1 VSRPT
6 GFLQP
11 SVPTNLSSENSG
23 IAPLAWFYGV
33 CFLRLKRLSRR
44 SSACKP
50 ALHFRGTVRYSENE
64 CALHHEVAMRQLKRI
79 TVDPQVMGG
88 KPCIRNLRVTVGTI
102 VGLIGAGR
110 TTEEVL
116 DAYPYLE
123 RKDILEAIS
132 YAALRA
138 MEIEVSLAS

>member
-1 VSRPT
+1 M
-6 GFLQP
+6 
-11 SVPTNLSSENSG
+11 
-23 IAPLAWFYGV
+23 
-33 CFLRLKRLSRR
+33 RR
-44 SSACKP
+44 
-50 ALHFRGTVRYSENE
+50 
-64 CALHHEVAMRQLKRI
+64 LKRI

-88 KPCIRNLRVTVGTI
+88 KPCNRTLRVTVGTI

-110 TTEEVL
+110 TTEKVL

-123 RKDILEAIS
+123 REDILEAIS